1 MVKRLVVM
9 IVLVISAS
17 MPLVAYAE
25 LRSELFYRT
34 TAGTITSTS
43 ASNAYSGTELDVRIT
58 SSSLSDGGFAL
69 TLFGGAQKALSL
81 TFDGAVQDV
90 SGEKVAWYY
99 GIGTAVLIPL
109 GPIFSSEVNV
119 SYETAWQF
127 MEKSE
132 LSLDT
137 LHLGLRVL
145 SAIGEGFH
153 LSLGFEYSRPIW
165 GRLFDRSTSD
175 TQVERFLYDASGLA
189 VSIGVGF
196 QAW

>member
-9 IVLVISAS
+9 IALILSLS
-17 MPLVAYAE
+17 MPMFAYAE

-34 TAGTITSTS
+34 TAGTITSGS

-58 SSSLSDGGFAL
+58 SSALSDGGYAL

-81 TFDGAVQDV
+81 TFDGAIQDV

-127 MEKSE
+127 MDKVE

-137 LHLGLRVL
+137 LRLGLRVMG
-145 SAIGEGFH
+145 AIGEGFH
-153 LSLGFEYSRPIW
+153 LSLGFEYSRPFW
-165 GRLFDRSTSD
+165 GRLFDRRTGE
-175 TQVERFLYDASGLA
+175 TEVERFVYDASGFA
-189 VSIGVGF
+189 FSIGAGYL
-196 QAW
+196 AW